1 MEEQKENNNIDNNK
15 SNIFPIRSFQK
26 KKRKSVQLGL
36 DHLNQIVENYSFQ
49 MKNVEGNKFKNIP
62 KNKKLTNLSLVLIN
76 KEIQNPSNKDKNY
89 YLNLLKNTDQS
100 IEKEEEENA
109 FIKKKLKEMNERV
122 AILQTGR
129 KRGKRKGKTIKER
142 SNFINALNKHAKLKK
157 RRKGSFNADDKIS
170 KNSGSKKRRK
180 KKFNSSKSI
189 VNLKDKQ
196 AKEIDNIRHIING
209 EEKIKKLYLISEKK
223 ESEDKKINEEQ
234 NKDSSAKMS
243 NSVTNNDY
251 KIYIKK
257 VDENDNKNDNKNDN
271 NTDNNNTNNNKQN
284 EDNKIINKKD
294 KNKKEVKIK
303 KETNKKEKKKE
314 VTNINNNININYI
327 ETKNN
332 YEVKKEEKN
341 ENKKNKK
348 KKFFCFCCLTK
359 EENSSDF
366 D

>member
-1 MEEQKENNNIDNNK
+1 MEEQKENNNNNK
-15 SNIFPIRSFQK
+15 LNIHPINSFPK

-36 DHLNQIVENYSFQ
+36 DQLNHIVENYSFK
-49 MKNVEGNKFKNIP
+49 MKNIEGNKFKNIP
-62 KNKKLTNLSLVLIN
+62 KNQKLTNLSLILIN
-76 KEIQNPSNKDKNY
+76 KEIQPPSNKDKNY
-89 YLNLLKNTDQS
+89 YLKLLKNTDQS
-100 IEKEEEENA
+100 FEKEEKENA

-129 KRGKRKGKTIKER
+129 KRIKEKN
-142 SNFINALNKHAKLKK
+142 NFINPLKK
-157 RRKGSFNADDKIS
+157 IAKIKKKRKGSFNVEDKNS
-170 KNSGSKKRRK
+170 KNSGSKKK
-180 KKFNSSKSI
+180 KKKRFNSSSSI
-189 VNLKDKQ
+189 VKMKEKQ

-209 EEKIKKLYLISEKK
+209 EEKVKKLYLISEKK
-223 ESEDKKINEEQ
+223 ESEDKKISEEQ

>member
-36 DHLNQIVENYSFQ
+36 DHLNQIVENYSLQ

-76 KEIQNPSNKDKNY
+76 NEIQNPSNKDKNY

-223 ESEDKKINEEQ
+223 ESEDKKESEGQ
-234 NKDSSAKMS
+234 KDSSAKMS
-243 NSVTNNDY
+243 NSVTDNDY
-251 KIYIKK
+251 KIYIHKAG
-257 VDENDNKNDNKNDN
+257 DNTNKNSNTNK
-271 NTDNNNTNNNKQN
+271 NNNKNN
-284 EDNKIINKKD
+284 EDNKNKNINEND
-294 KNKKEVKIK
+294 KNTNKNEIKIK
-303 KETNKKEKKKE
+303 KVNNNNNNKKEKKKE

-332 YEVKKEEKN
+332 YEVKKEEKK

-348 KKFFCFCCLTK
+348 RKFFCFCCLTK
-359 EENSSDF
+359 EDNSSDF

>member
-1 MEEQKENNNIDNNK
+1 MEEQKENNNNNNK
-15 SNIFPIRSFQK
+15 LNIHPINSFPK

-36 DHLNQIVENYSFQ
+36 DQLNHIVENYSFK
-49 MKNVEGNKFKNIP
+49 MKNIEGNKFKNIP
-62 KNKKLTNLSLVLIN
+62 KNQKLTNLSLILIN
-76 KEIQNPSNKDKNY
+76 KEIQPPSNKDKNY
-89 YLNLLKNTDQS
+89 YLKLLKNTDQS
-100 IEKEEEENA
+100 FEKEEKENA

-129 KRGKRKGKTIKER
+129 KRNKRKGKTIKEKN
-142 SNFINALNKHAKLKK
+142 NFINPLKK
-157 RRKGSFNADDKIS
+157 IAKIKKKRKGSFNVEDKNS
-170 KNSGSKKRRK
+170 KNSGSKKKKK
-180 KKFNSSKSI
+180 KKFNSSSSI
-189 VNLKDKQ
+189 VKMKEKQ

-209 EEKIKKLYLISEKK
+209 EEKVKKLYLISEKK
-223 ESEDKKINEEQ
+223 ESEDKKISEEQ

-332 YEVKKEEKN
+332 YEVKKEENK

-348 KKFFCFCCLTK
+348 RKFFCFCCLTK
-359 EENSSDF
+359 EDNSSDF